1 MRFRSYGVSL
11 APALQAY
18 CERVQAH
25 PAVARW
31 IREALAEPEVAAHH
45 DAELPK

>member
-1 MRFRSYGVSL
+1 MRFRSYGVLL

-18 CERVQAH
+18 MERVIAH

-31 IREALAEPEVAAHH
+31 IQEAEAETEV
-45 DAELPK
+45 LPDQR